1 MAMTRVEPVPVR
13 VRTDWLS
20 GRPREILWGERTIL
34 VTAIAAVRRETAA
47 YPRETGP
54 RTMFEVDTP
63 DLRLALTFRH
73 RGRRW
78 LVEGLDHD
86 VRRAA

>member
-1 MAMTRVEPVPVR
+1 MAMTRVEPVEVR

-20 GRPREILWGERTIL
+20 GRPREIHWGERTMQ

-47 YPRETGP
+47 YPAETGP
-54 RTMFEVDTP
+54 QTTFEVDTP
-63 DLRLALTFRH
+63 GVRLVLTFRH

-78 LVEGLDHD
+78 LVEGLDPEIA
-86 VRRAA
+86 RAA